1 MKKSLYSITLLVVM
15 AVFSLELTSCKDD
28 EPEKFTL
35 KVSNPTQA
43 AKESDFSIEI
53 EISLDK
59 PAPEDI
65 TVKFKLTGT
74 AYDDVR
80 AQAENEYADFEV
92 DGDYDKIVIAK
103 GETSATIKLTPY
115 SDSDLEDDE
124 TIIVTLTEVKNAN
137 VILDSS
143 PVSTVTLGQEDGMI
157 VYLVWPASSSANGV
171 VDMDMLVRIGASA
184 ASYDRIIAG
193 SIFPGFD
200 RNFELVFIP
209 KTFVGTL
216 FGYDYSN
223 STYGLTYTYY
233 DGTRNDLTF
242 TVTFAELINGE
253 IEAEASQQ
261 DFTNAVSYTTDN
273 INKWEGSAYPT
284 IIAQTF
290 SNVGGVYQ
298 NFSEIV
304 TPESS
309 SRTGIATS
317 NEFVGNLFN
326 NAKTRREIKNH
337 VLPEKYLNHFKVK

>member
-1 MKKSLYSITLLVVM
+1 MKKSLYSITFLVVM

-35 KVSNPTQA
+35 KVSNPTQT
-43 AKESDFSIEI
+43 AKESDAEI
-53 EISLDK
+53 DIAIGLDK

-80 AQAENEYADFEV
+80 AQAENEFADFEV
-92 DGDYDKIVIAK
+92 DGEYDEIVIAK

-115 SDSDLEDDE
+115 SDTDLEDDE

-137 VILDSS
+137 VSLDSS
-143 PVSTVTLGQEDGMI
+143 PITTVTLEQEDGMI
-157 VYLVWPASSSANGV
+157 VYLEWPASNSTDGF
-171 VDMDMLVRIGASA
+171 VDMDLLVRIGASTA
-184 ASYDRIIAG
+184 NYDRIIAG
-193 SIFPGFD
+193 SIYDGFD
-200 RNFELVFIP
+200 RSFELVFIP
-209 KTFVGTL
+209 KTFIGTL
-216 FGYDYSN
+216 FGYDYTN

-233 DGTRNDLTF
+233 EGTRNALTF

-253 IEAEASQQ
+253 IEPEASQQ
-261 DFTNAVSYTTDN
+261 AFTNGFSYTTAN
-273 INKWEGSAYPT
+273 INKWVGSAYPT

-290 SNVGGVYQ
+290 ANVGGVYQ
-298 NFSEIV
+298 DFSEIV

-309 SRTGIATS
+309 SRTGITTT

-326 NAKTRREIKNH
+326 NAKTREQIKH
-337 VLPEKYLNHFKVK
+337 FSIPEKYLNQFGVK

>member
-1 MKKSLYSITLLVVM
+1 MKKSLYSITFLVAM

-35 KVSNPTQA
+35 KVSNPTLT
-43 AKESDFSIEI
+43 AKESDAEI
-53 EISLDK
+53 DISISLDK

-80 AQAENEYADFEV
+80 AQAENEYADFKV
-92 DGDYDKIVIAK
+92 DGEYDEIVIAK
-103 GETSATIKLTPY
+103 GETSAIIKLTPY
-115 SDSDLEDDE
+115 SDTDWENNE

-137 VILDSS
+137 VVLDSS
-143 PVSTVTLGQEDGMI
+143 PVSTVTLEQEDGMI
-157 VYLVWPASSSANGV
+157 VSLEWPASNSTVGF
-171 VDMDMLVRIGASA
+171 VDMDLLVRIGVSA
-184 ASYDRIIAG
+184 ANYDRIIAG
-193 SIFPGFD
+193 SFYDGFD

-253 IEAEASQQ
+253 IAEASQQ
-261 DFTNAVSYTTDN
+261 DFTNAVSYTTNN
-273 INKWEGSAYPT
+273 INTWEGSAYPT

-290 SNVGGVYQ
+290 ANVGGVFQ
-298 NFSEIV
+298 DFSEIV

-309 SRTGIATS
+309 SRTGLATT

-337 VLPEKYLNHFKVK
+337 VMPEKYLNHFKVK